1 MTELSSPWVTDQN
14 LSPDR
19 VQELHKICNSMQV
32 VSDNFYQNAIC
43 IGNHAFIEFC
53 GLMNEYIKAC
63 RDAIDKDIDF
73 AQANVHTG
81 LPLPL
86 ASYQIDY
93 IFEKFGCIY
102 GESFAAHLNQQKGN
116 QLNEP

>member
-1 MTELSSPWVTDQN
+1 MTKLSSPWTNDCT
-14 LSPDR
+14 LSHDR
-19 VQELHKICNSMQV
+19 VQELHQICNSMQV
-32 VSDNFYQNAIC
+32 VSDNFYQNATR

-63 RDAIDKDIDF
+63 RDAIGKGIDF
-73 AQANVHTG
+73 TQANVHTG

-93 IFEKFGCIY
+93 IFEKFSCIY
-102 GESFAAHLNQQKGN
+102 GESFAAHLEQQKGN
-116 QLNEP
+116 